1 MVAVYRNRII
11 TLNVLNYR
19 RREQCDYAKH
29 LAYVMHVE
37 PNRIPG
43 LLVSRTFSPCPNSL
57 KRFNFHIVNAALYA
71 AGGLLSELSVKR
83 CNVSQPLNQI
93 NRG

>member
-1 MVAVYRNRII
+1 MVVVYRNRII

-37 PNRIPG
+37 PNRIPVDCSFPE
-43 LLVSRTFSPCPNSL
+43 LFPPNGL

-71 AGGLLSELSVKR
+71 ARAIVRAFCETMQR
-83 CNVSQPLNQI
+83 
-93 NRG
+93 

>member
-43 LLVSRTFSPCPNSL
+43 LLVSRTFSPPPSNSL

-71 AGGLLSELSVKR
+71 AGAIVRAVGETMQR
-83 CNVSQPLNQI
+83 
-93 NRG
+93 

>member
-37 PNRIPG
+37 PYRIP
-43 LLVSRTFSPCPNSL
+43 
-57 KRFNFHIVNAALYA
+57 
-71 AGGLLSELSVKR
+71 ELFPPEQFKAV
-83 CNVSQPLNQI
+83 
-93 NRG
+93 